1 MLGETTDKR
10 VRVFM
15 VSIAAQKVQSILVVT
30 CDSVSEMIVAPT
42 RQVIDVHVE
51 NALGLLE
58 LLLLR
63 RPSRRVRL
71 NVPVLHVRSVVLILL
86 W

>member
-71 NVPVLHVRSVVLILL
+71 NVPVLHVRSVVLVLL